1 MKASSERT
9 RAAGAATDGVSHALA
24 SYGSGLRFDDMP
36 EEVRTVVK
44 HCVLDWLGVTLAGSR
59 QDSGRIVREEALE
72 QGGAPQATLI
82 GDGARTN
89 IAQAALVNG
98 TASHA
103 LDYDDVHFTFCGHPT
118 VTVLPAVLALAERDA
133 RNGRDLMTAFVAGVE
148 VGCRVG
154 QYVTEAHY
162 ARGHHATGTLGTFSA
177 AAATARMLGLDAE
190 TSATALGIAAT
201 QAAALKSMFGTMCKP
216 LHAGKAAAN
225 GQYAALL
232 AKRGFS
238 SRRDGIECS
247 QGFADTQSPV
257 VDTEGAL
264 EGFGERFHTRDILFK
279 YHAACYGTHASVE
292 ALTRLRDAHAIDHR
306 CVDKVEIRV
315 PTRNLK
321 VCNIQEP
328 RTGLEAKFSLRLV
341 SAMALAGNSTSDIA
355 GYDDSVCIDREL
367 VRLRDR
373 TGVVGDDELA
383 RGASE
388 VVVCME
394 DGVVYREFGD
404 VSVPSRNLD
413 EQGRRL
419 EDKFVTLA
427 SPVIGERRA
436 REIVDLVRTLEQ
448 LESMDELVKRCR

>member
-1 MKASSERT
+1 
-9 RAAGAATDGVSHALA
+9 
-24 SYGSGLRFDDMP
+24 
-36 EEVRTVVK
+36 
-44 HCVLDWLGVTLAGSR
+44 
-59 QDSGRIVREEALE
+59 
-72 QGGAPQATLI
+72 
-82 GDGARTN
+82 
-89 IAQAALVNG
+89 
-98 TASHA
+98 
-103 LDYDDVHFTFCGHPT
+103 
-118 VTVLPAVLALAERDA
+118 
-133 RNGRDLMTAFVAGVE
+133 
-148 VGCRVG
+148 
-154 QYVTEAHY
+154 
-162 ARGHHATGTLGTFSA
+162 
-177 AAATARMLGLDAE
+177 
-190 TSATALGIAAT
+190 
-201 QAAALKSMFGTMCKP
+201 
-216 LHAGKAAAN
+216 
-225 GQYAALL
+225 
-232 AKRGFS
+232 
-238 SRRDGIECS
+238 
-247 QGFADTQSPV
+247 
-257 VDTEGAL
+257 
-264 EGFGERFHTRDILFK
+264 
-279 YHAACYGTHASVE
+279 
-292 ALTRLRDAHAIDHR
+292 
-306 CVDKVEIRV
+306 V